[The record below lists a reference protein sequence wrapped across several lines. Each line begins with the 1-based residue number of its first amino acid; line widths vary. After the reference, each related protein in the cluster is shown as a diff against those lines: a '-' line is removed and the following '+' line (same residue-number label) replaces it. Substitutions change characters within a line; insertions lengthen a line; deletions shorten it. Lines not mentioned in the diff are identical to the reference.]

1 MDRACSS
8 EERQGN
14 NNPLDTQNAQRSTK
28 INAVLFDLGDTLLN
42 FGRVKLG
49 HLFRQAAGLTYE
61 YLEGLSQPVG
71 DFKTY
76 CRNNLSAIRRW
87 YWLSFITGKDFNAL
101 EVLKKIGKRTGL
113 SLNEDQWRRLIWLWY
128 EPLSKV
134 AHVEPDIKKTLHC
147 LKQKGITLGIL
158 SNTFINGSALDEH
171 LEQLG
176 LLDFFDI
183 RLYSYQFG
191 FRKPDKRIFKAAAK
205 RIGQRCENIMFV
217 GDRIN
222 KDIKPAIRVG
232 MTAVLKKAYTNDSKK
247 IPKNAYRI
255 EQLSELPELIKQLAH

>member
-1 MDRACSS
+1 M
-8 EERQGN
+8 
-14 NNPLDTQNAQRSTK
+14 TK

-42 FGRVKLG
+42 FGKVRPG
-49 HLFRQAAGLTYE
+49 RLFRQAARLTFE
-61 YLEGLSQPVG
+61 YLQELSQPVG

-76 CRNNLSAIRRW
+76 CRNNLSAIRWR
-87 YWLSFITGKDFNAL
+87 YWLSFITGKDFDAL
-101 EVLKKIGKRTGL
+101 KLLKKIGAKTGVQ
-113 SLNEDQWRRLIWLWY
+113 LNEEQWQRLVWLWY

-158 SNTFINGSALDEH
+158 SNTFINGSALDSH
-171 LEQLG
+171 LEQFG

-183 RLYSYQFG
+183 RMYSYQFG
-191 FRKPDKRIFKAAAK
+191 FRKPDKRIFKAAAE
-205 RIGQRCENIMFV
+205 RIGERCENIMFV

-232 MTAVLKKAYTNDSKK
+232 MTAVLKKAYTNKGK
-247 IPKNAYRI
+247 AVPAKVYRI
-255 EQLSELPELIKQLAH
+255 EQLNELPTLIEQLAS